1 MRIQGRPL
9 TLAPPPRPRPAAQP
23 VDVFTSSGLADSGE
37 RLWRDFG
44 IHPVAMARRLTVDRP
59 TPGGSPIPGGRPAN
73 PMVMAHLSARL
84 AGVVEGLDGLDS
96 FKSGLEGVAREFGL
110 AIDFERG
117 TPTVNWSGDGRLEI
131 RESGGPSAFHEL
143 VHGLQC
149 VLGGAAALGTVAAD
163 HFRRAYGRQPAN
175 LAELK
180 PFLAGL
186 TEQDRKSAFDQL
198 VRPMETTAYSRF
210 EQSAFHTTGLF
221 GRKSRDLDLYRQRL
235 GQTLEAFSQAYATA
249 TVPRLDTALDAAIYG
264 GLGHVARTHGET
276 AVLLGAA
283 GFGYYHLAR
292 TAVGIHPLLA
302 MPVVAPLGYVLY
314 RALVTG

>member
-1 MRIQGRPL
+1 
-9 TLAPPPRPRPAAQP
+9 
-23 VDVFTSSGLADSGE
+23 
-37 RLWRDFG
+37 
-44 IHPVAMARRLTVDRP
+44 MARRLTVDRP

>member
-1 MRIQGRPL
+1 MD
-9 TLAPPPRPRPAAQP
+9 A
-23 VDVFTSSGLADSGE
+23 FTSSAVSGTGE

-59 TPGGSPIPGGRPAN
+59 APGGSPIPQARPAH
-73 PMVMAHLSARL
+73 PLVMAHLKTRL
-84 AGVVEGLDGLDS
+84 TSVVEGLDGLAS
-96 FKSGLEGVAREFGL
+96 FKTGLDGVARDFGL
-110 AIDFERG
+110 TIDFEAG
-117 TPTVNWSGDGRLEI
+117 TPTVVWSADGRLEI

-149 VLGGAAALGTVAAD
+149 VLGGAAALGTIAAD
-163 HFRRAYGRQPAN
+163 HFRQAHGREPAN

-186 TEQDRKSAFDQL
+186 TDQDRKLAFDQM

-249 TVPRLDTALDAAIYG
+249 SVPRLETATDAAIYG
-264 GLGHVARTHGET
+264 GIGHVARTHGET
-276 AVLLGAA
+276 ALLLGAA

-292 TAVGIHPLLA
+292 TAVGVHPLLA
-302 MPVVAPLGYVLY
+302 VPVVAPLGYLLY